1 MLDLQLLQGESFA
14 HLDPEGE
21 AQSHCLLLSS
31 SSVMGS
37 PPFLPN
43 PLCSPQGSLGL
54 LFASPGTEARG
65 APGSQLPEG
74 GRVSQTGIQTQPS
87 GGTWGH
93 LRWTGRQGPR
103 GRGSAC
109 CVTSLWSAFLLGG
122 LSFGNSSARSLL
134 RSHFWSRTR
143 ARDIRYTALSGVEGK
158 GSPGF
163 EPELT
168 PKLCS
173 QPFGEDAG
181 MA

>member
-1 MLDLQLLQGESFA
+1 MPQVPNYPREAGCHRLGFKPSPRGE
-14 HLDPEGE
+14 
-21 AQSHCLLLSS
+21 
-31 SSVMGS
+31 
-37 PPFLPN
+37 
-43 PLCSPQGSLGL
+43 
-54 LFASPGTEARG
+54 PGDICAGQE
-65 APGSQLPEG
+65 
-74 GRVSQTGIQTQPS
+74 GRVL
-87 GGTWGH
+87 GGG
-93 LRWTGRQGPR
+93 GVP
-103 GRGSAC
+103 
-109 CVTSLWSAFLLGG
+109 VVWSAFLLGG